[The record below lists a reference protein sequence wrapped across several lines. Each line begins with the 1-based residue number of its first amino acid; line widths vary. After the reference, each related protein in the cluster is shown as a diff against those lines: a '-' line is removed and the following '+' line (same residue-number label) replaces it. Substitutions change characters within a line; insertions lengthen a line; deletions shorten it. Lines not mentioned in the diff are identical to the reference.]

1 MGDRPDVDLRAY
13 RLLLRV
19 YPQSFRRRFST
30 EMCAHFSEELR
41 AAQTRGR
48 AAEFTLWARTI
59 RDAGWL
65 AAGERLRMLARSEDP
80 GSGIRQRSPRPP
92 GVHVSSSRQVGSP
105 GQPDPSM
112 GPAGL
117 GSAASHR
124 LSGIFDDVRYAIRRL
139 RKAPLMTAVVVVV
152 AGIGIGATTATFSV
166 LDAVLLRPL
175 PYPDAGQ
182 LVQIT
187 QKTSPDRLAAG
198 RSLRIDAPVNA
209 QDFLVYQAGTSS
221 FSSMAWTGPYEF
233 NRAATVGGGDG
244 PPQTVEAM
252 SVSPSFFT
260 TLGAILPL
268 GRTFLPEEIS
278 EDQQPGAPMPRWTG
292 VVIISNRLW
301 SGRFGSDPDIIGKSI
316 VFEGGPSTVV
326 GVTAPGFKF
335 PPLSSRGVVIE
346 KDVDVFLPLFY
357 PAFTQPRG
365 FLQFQVIAR
374 MKPGVEVED
383 AQADVSRIFARMAIE
398 YPESHSGLVP
408 VVTPL
413 HDLLVRDYGLAFFS
427 LMGMVGLVLLVA
439 CANIASLVL
448 AQGTR
453 RRAEL
458 ALRAAI
464 GGGRARLFRLL
475 MAESLILASL
485 GGVLGLL
492 LAHWGTTAL
501 IALVPAELTR
511 AADAGLDG
519 RVLTFALVLSL
530 ATGILFGLIPALRS
544 SDVDLAHDLKGGSHP
559 GTAAG
564 WSPLGRSLITG
575 QVALTL
581 VLLIGGGLLGKSFL
595 RLRTTD
601 LGYDRENVLTVTI
614 QRGYQDVFSIAQVGW
629 WDPAMRQTRWSAS
642 IEIMERIRALPG
654 VRSVASGDIQID
666 GSGYLPMQF
675 RPYPVEDEGEIPS
688 DEIVNAWRSLVSP
701 EYFGTVGIPLVRGD
715 GLRAWNGS
723 GDAERYWWSVDGPDC
738 YLEAKE
744 SGDRLLRNDYE
755 YCVGPEVLVSETFA
769 ATAWPGEDPIGKEL
783 GIYGCCWTV
792 AGVVADVNSRGVD
805 AVAMRGR
812 IGREPMLRVYVP
824 YTALGP
830 YLVKTDLDPLS
841 LVAPVRDIIASVD
854 VGGAVIFSTLEQQM
868 ADSLARPRFYSLV
881 AAIFGGLALVMALVG
896 LYGVV
901 AYAVGR
907 RVHEIG
913 VRMALG
919 ADRSEIRGMVVGEGM
934 RPVLFGVVLGLVAAV
949 ALMRVLEGLLYGM
962 DALDPWIAV
971 VAPVAMVAVSVAACY
986 WPARRA
992 SQVDPLR
999 ALAHE

>member
-1 MGDRPDVDLRAY
+1 MIARLADLVLRVTVPHGEFGDWIRADLAREAEDLSRRSSDRRVALW
-13 RLLLRV
+13 RLLEGLKLV
-19 YPQSFRRRFST
+19 PHIIARRLWGASRSS
-30 EMCAHFSEELR
+30 SESSH
-41 AAQTRGR
+41 
-48 AAEFTLWARTI
+48 
-59 RDAGWL
+59 
-65 AAGERLRMLARSEDP
+65 RSSP
-80 GSGIRQRSPRPP
+80 GGSG
-92 GVHVSSSRQVGSP
+92 SSRPNGP
-105 GQPDPSM
+105 GP
-112 GPAGL
+112 GLLAGI
-117 GSAASHR
+117 SE
-124 LSGIFDDVRYAIRRL
+124 DVRYAMRRL
-139 RKAPLMTAVVVVV
+139 TKAPLMTGVAVAV
-152 AGIGIGATTATFSV
+152 AGIGIGASTATFSV

-221 FSSMAWTGPYEF
+221 FSSMAWASPYEE
-233 NRAATVGGGDG
+233 RAATVGGGDG

-268 GRTFLPEEIS
+268 GRAFLPEEIR
-278 EDQQPGAPMPRWTG
+278 ENGRPPDARIPLWTN
-292 VVIISNRLW
+292 VLIISDRLW
-301 SGRFGSDPDIIGKSI
+301 SSRFGSDPDIIGKSI

-326 GVTAPGFKF
+326 GVTPPGFRF

-346 KDVDVFLPLFY
+346 KDVDVFLPLIY
-357 PAFTQPRG
+357 PAFTQSRNS
-365 FLQFQVIAR
+365 LHFQVIAR

-383 AQADVSRIFARMAIE
+383 AQVDVSRIFARMAIE
-398 YPESHSGLVP
+398 YPESHSRLVP

-492 LAHWGTTAL
+492 LARWGTTAL

-544 SDVDLAHDLKGGSHP
+544 SDVDLAHDLKGGGRP
-559 GTAAG
+559 GTGVG

-601 LGYDRENVLTVTI
+601 LGYDHENVLTVTI
-614 QRGYQDVFSIAQVGW
+614 HRGYQDVFSRVRVFDLAL
-629 WDPAMRQTRWSAS
+629 RQTRWSAS

-654 VRSVASGDIQID
+654 VRSVASGNIQID
-666 GSGYLPMQF
+666 GTGFLPMQF
-675 RPYPVEDEGEIPS
+675 RPYRVEDQGEIPS
-688 DEIVNAWRSLVSP
+688 DEIVNSYVTLVSP

-715 GLRAWNGS
+715 GLPAWNGA
-723 GDAERYWWSVDGPDC
+723 GDAGRYWWASDGPDC
-738 YLEAKE
+738 NLEAKE
-744 SGDRLLRNDYE
+744 SGDRRLGNEYE

-769 ATAWPGEDPIGKEL
+769 ATAWPDEDPIGKEL
-783 GIYGCCWTV
+783 GLYGCCWTV

-805 AVAMRGR
+805 AEAMRGR

-841 LVAPVRDIIASVD
+841 LVAPVRDIIADVD
-854 VGGAVIFSTLEQQM
+854 GGG
-868 ADSLARPRFYSLV
+868 P
-881 AAIFGGLALVMALVG
+881 
-896 LYGVV
+896 
-901 AYAVGR
+901 
-907 RVHEIG
+907 
-913 VRMALG
+913 
-919 ADRSEIRGMVVGEGM
+919 
-934 RPVLFGVVLGLVAAV
+934 
-949 ALMRVLEGLLYGM
+949 
-962 DALDPWIAV
+962 
-971 VAPVAMVAVSVAACY
+971 
-986 WPARRA
+986 
-992 SQVDPLR
+992 
-999 ALAHE
+999 